1 MPVGKQLIQA
11 KRFNILLLLV
21 FLIFSCQSKQP
32 HDVLS
37 TRKMVDIITD
47 IQLAD
52 AAYKLDLL
60 PETFKNQPQKYYLEI
75 LAHHQ
80 TDSATYNKS
89 LHYYA
94 ENPLIL
100 KKIYTDVERNI
111 NRQAATPPTK

>member
-1 MPVGKQLIQA
+1 MSVRKHLIPV
-11 KRFNILLLLV
+11 KRLSILSILV
-21 FLIFSCQSKQP
+21 FFIFSCQSKQS

-60 PETFKNQPQKYYLEI
+60 PESFKDQPQKYYLEI
-75 LAHHQ
+75 LAYHQ

-94 ENPLIL
+94 ENPVIL